1 MRLIAYILNQF
12 SENTN
17 TKSREDQITSEK
29 SKGTKV
35 VLGSSYTNQKGK
47 IEQFLQKRAKKAAS
61 LSKLAQNVKIAK
73 ITKIEH
79 PFVMDRQ
86 NSVIFCDSNFKNS

>member
-1 MRLIAYILNQF
+1 MGLLTGILNHF
-12 SENTN
+12 SENTSI
-17 TKSREDQITSEK
+17 KSREDQIKSEK

-47 IEQFLQKRAKKAAS
+47 IEQFLQKRAEKAAN
-61 LSKLAQNVKIAK
+61 LSKLAQNVKVAK

-86 NSVIFCDSNFKNS
+86 NSEIFCDSSFTD